1 MKNLNICIAGLG
13 NVGSSVV
20 SLIEN
25 NSTYI
30 KNKSN
35 LNINI
40 IGLSA
45 KNKDKDRTFNI
56 KNYKLV
62 EHPIDLLNIN
72 NVKPDI
78 LIELIGY
85 EKDISYDLI
94 KSALNQKIHVVT
106 GNKAMLAMYGQEL
119 FEVAE
124 KNQVSLLFEAAVAG
138 GIPIIKTLK
147 NNIFLNKVKK
157 ISGIL
162 NGTTNYIL
170 TTMETQNKSFNDV
183 LDDAKQKGF
192 TSDHESKLDIGGY
205 DAAHKLTLL
214 STIAFGGNVDFNL
227 NEVEGIE
234 KITIEDINFVKQLGF
249 KIKLISECSLIDN
262 MIYSSTKP
270 KLIPLD
276 RPLANVNGALN
287 AINIETDELQ
297 NLYLEGEGAGG
308 LPTASSIISDIFE
321 ISNNSNFKSI
331 GYNVN
336 HLKNYQKFDSSK
348 LESKFY
354 LRIRVKDQ
362 PGVLS
367 IITTYLND
375 SNISVEKILQT
386 PDNKENNIPIL
397 IITHKIKTSELLNSV
412 KKIADLEFVH
422 ENISIIPIED

>member
-1 MKNLNICIAGLG
+1 MKNINICIAGLG

-35 LNINI
+35 LTINI

-56 KNYKLV
+56 KNYKWV
-62 EHPIDLLNIN
+62 ELPIDLLNIN

-170 TTMETQNKSFNDV
+170 TTMETQNKSFNEV
-183 LDDAKQKGF
+183 LDDAKEKGF

-205 DAAHKLTLL
+205 DSAHKLTLL

-227 NEVEGIE
+227 NEIEGIE

-249 KIKLISECSLIDN
+249 KIKLLSECSLIDN
-262 MIYSSTKP
+262 KIYSSTKP

-276 RPLANVNGALN
+276 RPLANANGVLN
-287 AINIETDELQ
+287 AINIETDQLE
-297 NLYLEGEGAGG
+297 NLFLEGEGAGG

-331 GYNVN
+331 GYNIN
-336 HLKNYQKFDSSK
+336 HLSNYQKFDPSK

-386 PDNKENNIPIL
+386 PDKKENNIPIL

>member
-13 NVGSSVV
+13 NVGSAVV
-20 SLIEN
+20 GLIDK
-25 NSTYI
+25 NSQYI

-35 LNINI
+35 LTINI

-45 KNKDKDRTFNI
+45 KNRDKERNFNVT
-56 KNYKLV
+56 NYKWI
-62 EHPIDLLNIN
+62 ENPIDLLNIN
-72 NVKPDI
+72 DSKPDI

-85 EKDISYDLI
+85 EKGVSYELV
-94 KSALNQKIHVVT
+94 KTALSQKIHVVT

-119 FEVAE
+119 FRIAE
-124 KNQVSLLFEAAVAG
+124 QNQVSLLFEAAVAG

-147 NNIFLNKVKK
+147 NNIFLNKIKK

-170 TTMETQNKSFNDV
+170 TTMETQNKSFKDV
-183 LDDAKQKGF
+183 LHDAKKRGF
-192 TSDHESKLDIGGY
+192 TSDNESKLDIGGY

-227 NEVEGIE
+227 NTVEGIE
-234 KITIEDINFVKQLGF
+234 KITIEDINFVKHLGF
-249 KIKLISECSLIDN
+249 RIKLISESFLIDD
-262 MIYSSTKP
+262 MICSSTKP

-276 RPLANVNGALN
+276 KPMANVDGALN
-287 AINIETDELQ
+287 AINVETDQLE

-308 LPTASSIISDIFE
+308 LATASSILSDIFE
-321 ISNNSNFKSI
+321 ISNNSKFTSI
-331 GYNVN
+331 GYNIN
-336 HLKNYQKFDSSK
+336 DLKQYQKFDSSN

-354 LRIRVKDQ
+354 LRIRVEDQ

-367 IITTYLND
+367 KITTYLND

-386 PDNKENNIPIL
+386 PDKKENNIPIL

-412 KKIADLEFVH
+412 NKISDLEFVN
-422 ENISIIPIED
+422 ENISIIPIE

>member
-1 MKNLNICIAGLG
+1 MKNINICIAGLG

-35 LNINI
+35 LTINI

-45 KNKDKDRTFNI
+45 KNKHKDRTFNI
-56 KNYKLV
+56 KNYKWV

-94 KSALNQKIHVVT
+94 KSALNKKIHVVT

-205 DAAHKLTLL
+205 DSAHKLTLL

-227 NEVEGIE
+227 NEIEGIE

-249 KIKLISECSLIDN
+249 KIKLLSECSLIDN
-262 MIYSSTKP
+262 KIYSSTKP

-276 RPLANVNGALN
+276 RPLANANGVLN
-287 AINIETDELQ
+287 AINIETDQLE
-297 NLYLEGEGAGG
+297 NLFLEGEGAGG

-331 GYNVN
+331 GYNIN

-386 PDNKENNIPIL
+386 PDKKENNIPIL

>member
-1 MKNLNICIAGLG
+1 MKNINICIAGLG
-13 NVGSSVV
+13 NVGSSAV

-234 KITIEDINFVKQLGF
+234 KISIEDINFVKQLGY